1 MIKTKEIKK
10 YKNIL
15 VLIYK
20 DIYILI
26 YKDFII
32 LVVSQQ

>member
-1 MIKTKEIKK
+1 MIKLKEIKE
-10 YKNIL
+10 YKNTL
-15 VLIYK
+15 ALTYK

-32 LVVSQQ
+32 LVESLQ

>member
-1 MIKTKEIKK
+1 MIKTKEIKE

-15 VLIYK
+15 AFTYK

>member
-1 MIKTKEIKK
+1 MIKLKEIKK

-15 VLIYK
+15 VLTYK
-20 DIYILI
+20 DIYISF

-32 LVVSQQ
+32 LVES

>member
-15 VLIYK
+15 ALIYK

>member
-1 MIKTKEIKK
+1 MTKTKEIKK

-15 VLIYK
+15 ALTYK

>member
-1 MIKTKEIKK
+1 MIKLKEIKE
-10 YKNIL
+10 YKNTL
-15 VLIYK
+15 ALTYK

>member
-15 VLIYK
+15 ALTYK
-20 DIYILI
+20 DIYIHY
-26 YKDFII
+26 YKYFIM

>member
-10 YKNIL
+10 YKNTL
-15 VLIYK
+15 ALTYK

>member
-1 MIKTKEIKK
+1 MIKTKEIKE

-15 VLIYK
+15 ALTYK
-20 DIYILI
+20 DIYIHY
-26 YKDFII
+26 YKYFIM

>member
-1 MIKTKEIKK
+1 MIKLKEIKE

-15 VLIYK
+15 VLTYK
-20 DIYILI
+20 DIYISF

-32 LVVSQQ
+32 LVVS

>member
-1 MIKTKEIKK
+1 MIKLKEIKE

-15 VLIYK
+15 AFTYK

>member
-1 MIKTKEIKK
+1 MIKTKEIKE

-15 VLIYK
+15 AVIYK

-26 YKDFII
+26 YKEIII

>member
-1 MIKTKEIKK
+1 MIKTKEIKE

-15 VLIYK
+15 AHTYK
-20 DIYILI
+20 DIYIHY